1 LIKKFSVIRDFA
13 NGRIGR
19 RRNLH
24 QIQAF
29 FARHS
34 HRFVRLHDAQLAA
47 FFIDY
52 PDFPSPDAFVYAS
65 AVALLPEVTFCDI
78 SP

>member
-1 LIKKFSVIRDFA
+1 
-13 NGRIGR
+13 
-19 RRNLH
+19 
-24 QIQAF
+24 
-29 FARHS
+29 
-34 HRFVRLHDAQLAA
+34 LHDAQLAA